1 LAVAAG
7 RPFSVE
13 AERCSAYFAGIL
25 GYPFLSHFTL
35 TLNYR
40 DRVLQLVPAPK

>member
-1 LAVAAG
+1 VAA
-7 RPFSVE
+7 
-13 AERCSAYFAGIL
+13 YFGGIL

-40 DRVLQLVPAPK
+40 DRVLQLAQTVEARP